1 MENIPNKKSAKKVK
15 KKRGNYF
22 RDEKALKLI
31 GKNIKEI
38 RNQQDLSQEQLAY
51 ESKIPRRQI
60 QRIEKG
66 EVNAGI
72 STLLAIAQAFDVH
85 IKEFFEF

>member
-1 MENIPNKKSAKKVK
+1 M
-15 KKRGNYF
+15 

-31 GKNIKEI
+31 GKNIKGI
-38 RNQQDLSQEQLAY
+38 RKQQNLSQEQLAY

-66 EVNAGI
+66 EVNTGV
-72 STLLAIAQAFDVH
+72 STLLAIAQTLDVH
-85 IKEFFEF
+85 IKQLFEF